1 MVFCCFSIQKEGIG
15 LIVRLVKCS
24 PAKEINQ
31 RGGVIRE
38 IGNVMAHFFKSL
50 SLGAL
55 MNRPNEHLAPSN
67 LAPNRVV
74 DHPVDAMAFTLIVYH
89 LSTDKTSPP
98 HSPIRAVAKSL
109 RPTAHEKK
117 GNLGTP
123 QTPPR
128 G

>member
-38 IGNVMAHFFKSL
+38 IGNAMAHFFKSL

-55 MNRPNEHLAPSN
+55 MRPLRERFFDALTAVGQPASAPPQ
-67 LAPNRVV
+67 AVR
-74 DHPVDAMAFTLIVYH
+74 AE
-89 LSTDKTSPP
+89 TSGSVSSALWADSRCFLGPCASS
-98 HSPIRAVAKSL
+98 SPACL
-109 RPTAHEKK
+109 
-117 GNLGTP
+117 L
-123 QTPPR
+123 
-128 G
+128 